1 MTVPGKPLVPK
12 RFSGSWAAAVS
23 ISLITGLAAC
33 RGWPAD
39 RGVPAI
45 ITHPKAASR
54 ADLERAVSLAFGG
67 TPVRLARE
75 ALTRDS
81 LLIIGR
87 AQARDIRGVPL
98 NGRELGR
105 PQHFQLL
112 LRGSQCVLLHI
123 ETGRGRVLAHTRCR
137 MLPDR
142 HGRG

>member
-1 MTVPGKPLVPK
+1 MRRPV
-12 RFSGSWAAAVS
+12 SGSWAAAVS
-23 ISLITGLAAC
+23 VSLLMGLAAC

-45 ITHPKAASR
+45 VTQPTAASR
-54 ADLERAVSLAFGG
+54 ADLARAVTQAFGG
-67 TPVRLARE
+67 TPVRLARD

-81 LLIIGR
+81 LLIVGR
-87 AQARDIRGVPL
+87 AQARDIRGLPL

-105 PQHFQLL
+105 PQRFRL
-112 LRGSQCVLLHI
+112 LRRGSRCVLLHI
-123 ETGRGRVLAHTRCR
+123 ETGRVRVLAHTRCH